1 MAQTKKK
8 SPKTQ
13 EIKLE
18 ARLDTCAA
26 EALHAELLDKRN
38 NTGGLTIN
46 ASDVTLIDTPAIQVL
61 LATAKDL
68 ASKEEVFHLK
78 DSSEV
83 VGEAMALLGLSNEF
97 EQWSSPNV

>member
-1 MAQTKKK
+1 MALSKKK
-8 SPKTQ
+8 ASNQP

-18 ARLDTCAA
+18 ARLDACAA

-38 NTGGLTIN
+38 DTGGLTVN

-61 LATAKDL
+61 LAAAKDL
-68 ASKEEVFHLK
+68 AGQGEVFHLK
-78 DSSEV
+78 DSSEE